1 MEGLES
7 SRFSIYYFDVVD
19 EMINIHQWR
28 DYVTSDCRSLLKNVL
43 SSQRRVFFLQI
54 AKSYT

>member
-28 DYVTSDCRSLLKNVL
+28 DYVTSDCRSLLKNV
-43 SSQRRVFFLQI
+43 F
-54 AKSYT
+54 A